1 MENEPKSKTSFLEIK
16 PLSIDY
22 GCLSPGQQA
31 TAMLNVS
38 GGPGKVSFSSS
49 QLSVSPTSFE
59 CGDQKLEITLM
70 GGVFGELIWE
80 EIILETDTQEI
91 RVPITAR
98 WIKITTPASISENS
112 ESLVPKHKEGTQTSE
127 EHRTF
132 KGKSCSL
139 CGRNFSYY
147 SNSGTWEQCKCNWY
161 QMAINIGKRIII
173 DLRSGAK
180 EIPSYLEETWR
191 MVLGKEK
198 L

>member
-1 MENEPKSKTSFLEIK
+1 MVVLVQDSRLRLCLMFLEG
-16 PLSIDY
+16 LVRSH
-22 GCLSPGQQA
+22 LVA
-31 TAMLNVS
+31 HNLVFHRL
-38 GGPGKVSFSSS
+38 V
-49 QLSVSPTSFE
+49 LSVETN
-59 CGDQKLEITLM
+59 KLEITLM

-98 WIKITTPASISENS
+98 WIKITAPASISENS

-139 CGRNFSYY
+139 CGRNFSYD
-147 SNSGTWEQCKCNWY
+147 SNNGTWEQCKCNWY